1 MILCNSFS
9 INMLPKF
16 IGACDIHI
24 ESISKEGAM
33 SLTHAAQINGKL
45 KSIIGHPDIAKIVQ
59 NELQLDMDLF
69 NRETFKWT
77 EKSENLLV
85 AQYMGERLPEGTRT
99 LPTGSIII
107 YYLVMRK

>member
-16 IGACDIHI
+16 IGSCDLHI
-24 ESISKEGAM
+24 ETISKEGAM
-33 SLTHAAQINGKL
+33 SLTHAAACNEKL
-45 KSIIGHPDIAKIVQ
+45 KSVIGHPDIARIVQ
-59 NELQLDMDLF
+59 NELQLEQDLF
-69 NRETFKWT
+69 NRETFKWSD
-77 EKSENLLV
+77 KKENLLV
-85 AQYMGERLPEGTRT
+85 AQYVGDRLPEGTKV